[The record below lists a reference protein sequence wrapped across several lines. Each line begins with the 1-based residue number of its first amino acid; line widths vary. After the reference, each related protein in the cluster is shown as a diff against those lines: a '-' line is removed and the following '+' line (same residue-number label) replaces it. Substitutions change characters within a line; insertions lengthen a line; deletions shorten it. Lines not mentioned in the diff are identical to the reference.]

1 MHEIEP
7 HYRWKDEYNSAR
19 DKKSPFYGM
28 VYEEFKYTNK
38 IYNYYIHPQWDHIG
52 SETLYVKITYV
63 DYDKGY
69 AIIELIGEWNDCLHN
84 DIMMLKRNVVDLL
97 LKEGIY
103 KFVLLCDNVMNF
115 HASDDAY
122 YEEWY
127 EDVSEEGGWLSFV
140 NVRDHVLDE
149 MNQVR
154 MHFYV
159 NLGEAYNDIFWQKK
173 TPKHIVKEVE
183 IIMSKSQ
190 KSLH

>member
-7 HYRWKDEYNSAR
+7 HYRWRDEYSSAR

-103 KFVLLCDNVMNF
+103 KFVILCDNVMNF

>member
-7 HYRWKDEYNSAR
+7 HYRWRDEYNSAR

-103 KFVLLCDNVMNF
+103 KFVILCDNVMNF

-159 NLGEAYNDIFWQKK
+159 NLGEAYNEIFWQKK